1 MSARRVSVRLWWPL
15 GAFLAVVAVSV
26 ALACNGDGEPE
37 RTIVI
42 SFTTPTPVPTATS
55 TPTPDPTRTP
65 TPTPTP
71 NPYVCGVNPD
81 PAPTRLLQVQ
91 EPQPGE
97 NVRASFHLRG
107 WGATES
113 FQQIG
118 VGVAVINAGGDV
130 VKVLDPVPAQ
140 PRAFRALPSG
150 LENTDLSSPFAVD
163 IQIPGLAGPTSFCL
177 WVFLDTDPEGLPK
190 GVIQVPVLVT
200 P

>member
-1 MSARRVSVRLWWPL
+1 
-15 GAFLAVVAVSV
+15 
-26 ALACNGDGEPE
+26 LACNGDGEPE

-42 SFTTPTPVPTATS
+42 SFTTPTVVPTATS

-65 TPTPTP
+65 TPTPALAAD
-71 NPYVCGVNPD
+71 VCGVNPD
-81 PAPTRLLQVQ
+81 PAPASLLQVQ

-163 IQIPGLAGPTSFCL
+163 IQIGNLTGPTSFCL

-190 GVIQVPVLVT
+190 GVVQVPVLVA

>member
-1 MSARRVSVRLWWPL
+1 M
-15 GAFLAVVAVSV
+15 
-26 ALACNGDGEPE
+26 ACNGDGEPE
-37 RTIVI
+37 QTIVI
-42 SFTTPTPVPTATS
+42 SFTTPTVVPTATS

-71 NPYVCGVNPD
+71 NPDVCGVNPD
-81 PAPTRLLQVQ
+81 PAPASLLQVQ

-107 WGATES
+107 WGSTES

-190 GVIQVPVLVT
+190 GVLQVPVLVT